1 MKSIYMKY
9 MKMGPNGL
17 NMYGDGNCYP
27 YFLLSHIAMTS
38 FKLRAFGC
46 MCSEAPWFYSTPAT
60 GVCSDVW
67 RMGNNNSL

>member
-27 YFLLSHIAMTS
+27 CFLLSQIAMAS
-38 FKLRAFGC
+38 LEC
-46 MCSEAPWFYSTPAT
+46 MYSQAPWFFSTPAT

-67 RMGNNNSL
+67 RMGINNSL